1 MLTYSHYSRILF
13 HVAEIVSSLTN
24 YCHFHE
30 FVCAPDEHFS
40 LLKKGNVR
48 DINIFVWFAKINLY
62 RKHIFWSSWK
72 SINTNI
78 SRIIDIFC
86 RSSFGEWAFRL
97 GLEICDVRRWYTGIS
112 QIAIQFFIKWN
123 FSVKPFVYEHIQWLY
138 QFSAPLFQKY
148 V

>member
-1 MLTYSHYSRILF
+1 MKVLVECWHSHITAEYYSMSQKSSQVSRIIAIFMNLF
-13 HVAEIVSSLTN
+13 A
-24 YCHFHE
+24 
-30 FVCAPDEHFS
+30 
-40 LLKKGNVR
+40 R
-48 DINIFVWFAKINLY
+48 QMNIFVWFAKINLY

-86 RSSFGEWAFRL
+86 RSSFGAWAFRL